1 MKGHRDPPP
10 NCLYSLSVHS
20 FLPHSHSFRVP
31 QPSCCAVDQSFKQPH
46 THTLSRVNYFDLFAM
61 APITKTLALAGAFFA
76 LTGYSAPVAKRAVVW
91 ETVTDIVWTTVDVTT
106 TVYPQAAHAATV
118 VPVVANA
125 VPTTTAAPVVQ
136 APTKEAEEAAPT
148 TTAAPVPAP
157 AVEAPAKQVE
167 QAAPTTSSSTTT
179 AAPAPAPTVEAET
192 STTPAPVVEA
202 ETSSTAA
209 PTATRSANTETTN
222 TETTS
227 SGRTGPCSEGS
238 PCDGEITFYDT
249 ATTITNP
256 SSCGNT
262 NDGSVEDVLALPHGI
277 MTDSDCGKTVT
288 IEYNGQTATG
298 TVVDKCMG
306 CDNSSVDLSRHLFGQ
321 LASMGQGR
329 VSGAKWYIH

>member
-1 MKGHRDPPP
+1 
-10 NCLYSLSVHS
+10 
-20 FLPHSHSFRVP
+20 
-31 QPSCCAVDQSFKQPH
+31 
-46 THTLSRVNYFDLFAM
+46 M

-106 TVYPQAAHAATV
+106 TVYPQAAHTTTV

-125 VPTTTAAPVVQ
+125 VPTTTAVPVVQ
-136 APTKEAEEAAPT
+136 APTKEVEEAAPTTTSST

-157 AVEAPAKQVE
+157 TVEAPAKQVE
-167 QAAPTTSSSTTT
+167 QAAPTTSSTTT

-192 STTPAPVVEA
+192 STTPAPVAEA

-227 SGRTGPCSEGS
+227 SGRTGACSEGS

-249 ATTITNP
+249 ATTSTNP
-256 SSCGNT
+256 SSCGTT
-262 NDGSVEDVLALPHGI
+262 NDGSIENVLALPHGI

-288 IEYNGQTATG
+288 ITYNGQTATG

-306 CDNSSVDLSRHLFGQ
+306 CDNGSVDLSRHLFGQ
-321 LASMGQGR
+321 LASMDKGR

>member
-1 MKGHRDPPP
+1 
-10 NCLYSLSVHS
+10 
-20 FLPHSHSFRVP
+20 
-31 QPSCCAVDQSFKQPH
+31 
-46 THTLSRVNYFDLFAM
+46 M
-61 APITKTLALAGAFFA
+61 APITKTLALAGTFFA

-106 TVYPQAAHAATV
+106 TVYPQAAHTATV

-136 APTKEAEEAAPT
+136 APTKEVEEAAPT
-148 TTAAPVPAP
+148 TTSSSTTTAAPVPT
-157 AVEAPAKQVE
+157 VEAPAKQVE
-167 QAAPTTSSSTTT
+167 QAAPTTSSTTT

-192 STTPAPVVEA
+192 STTPAPIVVA

-227 SGRTGPCSEGS
+227 SGRTGACSEGS

-249 ATTITNP
+249 ATTSTNP
-256 SSCGNT
+256 SSCGTT
-262 NDGSVEDVLALPHGI
+262 NDGSVENVLALPHGI

-288 IEYNGQTATG
+288 ITYNGQTATG
-298 TVVDKCMG
+298 IVVDKCMG
-306 CDNSSVDLSRHLFGQ
+306 CDNGSVDLSRHLFGQ
-321 LASMGQGR
+321 LASMDEGR

>member
-1 MKGHRDPPP
+1 
-10 NCLYSLSVHS
+10 
-20 FLPHSHSFRVP
+20 
-31 QPSCCAVDQSFKQPH
+31 
-46 THTLSRVNYFDLFAM
+46 M

-136 APTKEAEEAAPT
+136 APTKEVEEAAPT

-157 AVEAPAKQVE
+157 TVEAPAKQVE
-167 QAAPTTSSSTTT
+167 QAAPTTSSTTT

-227 SGRTGPCSEGS
+227 SGRTGACSEGS

-306 CDNSSVDLSRHLFGQ
+306 CDNGSVDLSRHLFGQ